1 MSVVGSK
8 LAGILKGSASVSFS
22 DGERDSGLISQDLQ
36 EGGRKDHAC
45 VCVQACM
52 CASVHVCGTGNCGPM
67 KEMK

>member
-1 MSVVGSK
+1 MGLK

-45 VCVQACM
+45 ACVQACM
-52 CASVHVCGTGNCGPM
+52 CAALGNCGPM
-67 KEMK
+67 KEME